1 MDGYS
6 AQDILNDKVGYSYD
20 DLILLPSYIDFTV
33 NDVKLET
40 KITKNVRIKVPLV
53 SSPMDTVT
61 ESKLAIQLALQG
73 GIGIIH
79 CNNSIEEQT
88 REVRKVK
95 RYNNGFIDS
104 PIVFSP
110 NHTIADILE
119 AKKKYG
125 FDGYPITEDGLVG
138 SKFLGLI
145 SKKGFDLETDNSI
158 KLQTIM
164 NTKCI
169 TANIE
174 CNLEKAYQIIKEAK
188 LSKLPILDGSGNLVS
203 MICRKDLL
211 SKTKYPLASYNQRTS
226 HLIVGAAVSTH
237 PDDRERIDKLVEE
250 CVEIIV
256 IDSAQGCS
264 NFQLETLNYIK
275 QKYPFEE
282 SGVDVIC
289 GNVVT
294 YDQAKVLVEAG
305 ADGIR
310 VGMGIGSICTTQNVC
325 GVGRPQATA
334 VFKVADYCKTQ
345 GIPVIADGGVS
356 STGHMIKALSL
367 GASAVM
373 LGSMLAGT
381 DEAPGEYIYQDG
393 IRLKKYRGM
402 GSLDAMKK
410 KSATRYLADKTDT
423 LKVAQ
428 GVSGKVTAKGS
439 ITTYIPF
446 LMQGLKHGFQ
456 DIGCDSIEKLHQRLV
471 SNKVRFQ
478 LRTNNAVKEG
488 NVHDL
493 YDYAQ

>member
-188 LSKLPILDGSGNLVS
+188 LSKLPILDGLTQPS
-203 MICRKDLL
+203 
-211 SKTKYPLASYNQRTS
+211 
-226 HLIVGAAVSTH
+226 LI
-237 PDDRERIDKLVEE
+237 L
-250 CVEIIV
+250 
-256 IDSAQGCS
+256 
-264 NFQLETLNYIK
+264 NF
-275 QKYPFEE
+275 
-282 SGVDVIC
+282 
-289 GNVVT
+289 
-294 YDQAKVLVEAG
+294 
-305 ADGIR
+305 
-310 VGMGIGSICTTQNVC
+310 
-325 GVGRPQATA
+325 
-334 VFKVADYCKTQ
+334 
-345 GIPVIADGGVS
+345 
-356 STGHMIKALSL
+356 
-367 GASAVM
+367 
-373 LGSMLAGT
+373 
-381 DEAPGEYIYQDG
+381 
-393 IRLKKYRGM
+393 
-402 GSLDAMKK
+402 
-410 KSATRYLADKTDT
+410 
-423 LKVAQ
+423 
-428 GVSGKVTAKGS
+428 
-439 ITTYIPF
+439 
-446 LMQGLKHGFQ
+446 
-456 DIGCDSIEKLHQRLV
+456 
-471 SNKVRFQ
+471 
-478 LRTNNAVKEG
+478 
-488 NVHDL
+488 
-493 YDYAQ
+493 